1 MALTDLPLLTAVANF
16 SLAHAEEVET
26 DVIKQ
31 LETSGATRL
40 VNALR
45 MLRMQKAVLA
55 VGMFSIFEGM
65 LQDKLGWKEPFKD
78 LGAYLKAHG
87 QPELASTI
95 SDYYLAINV
104 LKHGQ
109 GTSYDKLVA
118 RRAALEFTVGSPDE
132 PYDEG
137 DVSEV
142 PVLIDAD
149 EKFVRRCAELI
160 EQAADTIRSHEKGIW
175 L

>member
-1 MALTDLPLLTAVANF
+1 
-16 SLAHAEEVET
+16 
-26 DVIKQ
+26 
-31 LETSGATRL
+31 
-40 VNALR
+40 
-45 MLRMQKAVLA
+45 
-55 VGMFSIFEGM
+55 
-65 LQDKLGWKEPFKD
+65 
-78 LGAYLKAHG
+78 
-87 QPELASTI
+87 
-95 SDYYLAINV
+95 
-104 LKHGQ
+104 
-109 GTSYDKLVA
+109 
-118 RRAALEFTVGSPDE
+118 LEFTVGSSDE